1 MKRLLCL
8 EQNLLFIPGN
18 QFELL
23 LVKAAMAVINENG
36 DQERNFFYI
45 NRKYA
50 GNAHAFNYIFEWH
63 LFNEQRIN

>member
-1 MKRLLCL
+1 M
-8 EQNLLFIPGN
+8 PGAKSIVHSG
-18 QFELL
+18 QSIRAAVSE
-23 LVKAAMAVINENG
+23 AAMAVINENG